1 MSQGSNPSPAP
12 VENSTSTASPW
23 GPLRL
28 KLLLI
33 ILAIGGTIELAVW
46 NTAAPNR
53 TYQVF
58 FSLPVISALLLAVVL
73 WGLLSGGF
81 EKSALGLRAMAL
93 AVVAG
98 MFFGCLRFEGFEG
111 DMIPRY
117 RPRWTPTAE
126 QRLQAFIEAEQAQS
140 TEKLADAKSKAINN
154 EKPEASD
161 APKFGNDEHSW
172 PEYRGSKRDGIVRL
186 VGNVDWTS
194 APVEVWRRPIGAGW
208 SSFSVV
214 DGLAFTQEQRG
225 ENEVVACYSVE
236 TGLPVWTHEDKARFE
251 EALGGPGPRATPT
264 FADGR
269 LFTLGATGLLTC
281 FGDAQSDAV
290 SWQHNILDDAK
301 AKNIDWAMAGS
312 PLVVDGKVIV
322 NPGGANGRG
331 VIAYDAATGK
341 EVWSA
346 GNDRASYAAPKLAT
360 LHGQIMVLI
369 FDGVGLKGHDLATG
383 KELWKFD
390 WTNDPKVNAVEPVV
404 LDDQTLL
411 IGSGYDLGGAL
422 LKISHSD
429 DAWSVKTAWTSR
441 RFHLKFN
448 APVVR
453 DGFAYGLDEGIL
465 ECLDLTTGEMKW
477 KKGRYGY
484 GQLLLL
490 DDVLLVLSEQGE
502 VAIVKATPERYE
514 EVLRFAALNGKTWNH
529 PVVWRGYL
537 LVRNGEE
544 AACFKLKL
552 KD

>member
-28 KLLLI
+28 KLLGI
-33 ILAIGGTIELAVW
+33 ILAIGGVIEVAVW
-46 NTAAPNR
+46 NIAAPNR

-58 FSLPVISALLLAVVL
+58 FSLPVMSALLLAVVL

-81 EKSALGLRAMAL
+81 GKSALGRRAMTL

-126 QRLQAFIEAEQAQS
+126 QRLQAFIEAERAQS
-140 TEKLADAKSKAINN
+140 TAKLDTQQAKPATSDQ
-154 EKPEASD
+154 PETVD
-161 APKFGNDEHSW
+161 TPKFGSDEHNW
-172 PEYRGSKRDGIVRL
+172 PEYRGSKRDGVVQL
-186 VGNVDWTS
+186 VGTVDWTQ

-225 ENEVVACYSVE
+225 ENEVVACYRVE

-281 FGDAQSDAV
+281 FGDAQSETAL
-290 SWQHNILDDAK
+290 WQHNILDDAK

-390 WTNDPKVNAVEPVV
+390 WTNDPKVNAVEPIV

-411 IGSGYDLGGAL
+411 IGSGYDLGGRL
-422 LKISHSD
+422 LKISHTD

-529 PVVWRGYL
+529 PVVWRDYL